1 MSEAITSDNFH
12 LSRPTTSHFGCADDG
27 APLSIL
33 SCRDPK
39 ILEFLKAATAP
50 STRRAYQS
58 DLIHFLAHGG
68 TIPATAEQV
77 ARYLAD
83 HASTHKMATLARRL
97 AGVRSAHIER
107 GFPDPTK
114 NELIRLILRGIG
126 RRFGHP
132 QRRAAALTIDD
143 LTAIVASLGQS
154 TKDVRDAAILL
165 IGFAGAFRRSELVT
179 IDRDDVDIR
188 RLQTLI
194 TIRRSKTDQLGQG
207 RNVSIPRVKGP
218 ICPVAALEH
227 WLKLA
232 AIDEGPIFRRVTRG
246 GTIQPVRL
254 SADTVAVIL
263 KSRVGSIGGDPN
275 QYSGHSLRAGFAT
288 EAARQGVP
296 LWRIKAQTGHAS
308 DSTLERYIR
317 EDADQ

>member
-1 MSEAITSDNFH
+1 MTEAITSDNIH
-12 LSRPTTSHFGCADDG
+12 LSEPTQSRSSCADDG

-33 SCRDPK
+33 SCSDPK

-50 STRRAYQS
+50 NTRRAYQS

-77 ARYLAD
+77 ARYLVD
-83 HASTHKMATLARRL
+83 HASTYRLATLARRL
-97 AGVRSAHIER
+97 AGIRTAHVVR

-132 QRRAAALTIDD
+132 QRRAAALSIDD
-143 LTAIVASLGQS
+143 LSAIVGSLGQS

-188 RLQTLI
+188 RLQTVI
-194 TIRRSKTDQLGQG
+194 TLRRSKTDQRGQG
-207 RNVSIPRVKGP
+207 RYVSIPRVKGP
-218 ICPVAALEH
+218 ICPIAALEH

-232 AIDEGPIFRRVTRG
+232 AISEGPVFRRVTRS

-254 SADTVAVIL
+254 SADAVAVIL
-263 KSRVGSIGGDPN
+263 KSRVGTIGANPN
-275 QYSGHSLRAGFAT
+275 RYSGHSLRAGFAT
-288 EAARQGVP
+288 KAARQGVP

-308 DSTLERYIR
+308 DSMLERYIR